1 MEYISN
7 LNNTPDKVSFDLDN
21 KSKNVKISMA
31 NAIRRAILSDIET
44 YIMDPHKT
52 TFFENDSILNNEFLS
67 HRLSLIP
74 IVLNI
79 PNINYDNLVF
89 ACNKKNED
97 ENIMSVY
104 ASDFTCTDAET
115 KEIIDNNLIFKYP
128 GILFAKLK
136 VNQYFSFES
145 RLSMNTAFH
154 GGSAYMAVSKC
165 VYTFKIDDAKVKEEI
180 KTMNE
185 SDKISFFTQ
194 DVERVYE
201 RNGAG
206 EPSVYQYVVESIG
219 FYDAL
224 TICTLS
230 VKGLITRLEEIKTE
244 FMNTKSS
251 KIILTQDK
259 ESTDFFDFLIEGEN
273 DTIGNLITSYISS
286 DDNVFY
292 CGYVIKHPLNI
303 NINLKIKLK
312 KDNDV
317 ENVIATINRNIDIVI
332 GILADIG
339 DGLK

>member
-1 MEYISN
+1 MQYISN
-7 LNNTPDKVSFDLDN
+7 LNSTSEKVSFDLDN

-31 NAIRRAILSDIET
+31 NAIRRAVLSDIET

-52 TFFENDSILNNEFLS
+52 TFFENNSILNNEFLS

-89 ACNKKNED
+89 ICNKKNED

-104 ASDFTCTDAET
+104 ASDFTCMDSET
-115 KEIIDNNLIFKYP
+115 KDVIDNSLIFKYP
-128 GILFAKLK
+128 SILFAKLK

-165 VYTFKIDDAKVKEEI
+165 VYTFKIDDAKVKDEI

-194 DVERVYE
+194 DVERIYE
-201 RNGAG
+201 KNTAG
-206 EPSVYQYVVESIG
+206 EPSVYQFIIESIG

-224 TICTLS
+224 TISILS
-230 VKGLITRLEEIKTE
+230 VRGLISRLESIKSE
-244 FMNTKSS
+244 FMNKKSS
-251 KIILTQDK
+251 KIILTQNIFY
-259 ESTDFFDFLIEGEN
+259 FFAPITFLPCIY
-273 DTIGNLITSYISS
+273 GNRTSGTFTLPS
-286 DDNVFY
+286 F
-292 CGYVIKHPLNI
+292 C
-303 NINLKIKLK
+303 
-312 KDNDV
+312 
-317 ENVIATINRNIDIVI
+317 
-332 GILADIG
+332 
-339 DGLK
+339 